1 MCALVGDAIGL
12 ILLRWIAKR
21 SECIRSYL
29 NGAKDIEDE
38 QRPPTSPSSRT
49 GVQEAQAASEDVVPL
64 VA

>member
-1 MCALVGDAIGL
+1 MCALVGDATGL
-12 ILLRWIAKR
+12 ILLRRIAKC

-29 NGAKDIEDE
+29 NGARGIEDE
-38 QRPPTSPSSRT
+38 QRSATSPSSSI